1 MKLLLISSFLILL
14 FCNCVSNTEP
24 KKYTKFA
31 PPLPTTLD
39 SLQGTWKCLRDTTVT
54 VIINGRIFTEI
65 TVDSGFIDS
74 QIYKMY
80 FSDVA
85 IDEYHQHTFDEIS
98 IDTSKLSGK
107 YLVNVSLKDSS
118 IECYKFGN
126 IGFSATDTIFS
137 MSDIWAKRNNVN
149 FKKIR

>member
-1 MKLLLISSFLILL
+1 MKKILIALPIIILL
-14 FCNCVSNTEP
+14 STFCGNSKRKDN
-24 KKYTKFA
+24 YKF
-31 PPLPTTLD
+31 PPSYNAID

-126 IGFSATDTIFS
+126 IGLSATDTIFS